1 MNKKRRRKQIESLQ
15 KQIGKHKEKMK
26 EHKQEKP
33 WLENYW
39 KKQITTFEKRKKEK
53 ESKLKD

>member
-1 MNKKRRRKQIESLQ
+1 MNKKRRRKQIESLK
-15 KQIGKHKEKMK
+15 KQIEKHEEKIK

-33 WLENYW
+33 WLEGYG

-53 ESKLKD
+53 ERKLK